1 MSEQVQNWMAET
13 VVAVCSKTIL
23 EDAAEL
29 MDSHKIRRLAVFYD
43 DRLTG
48 ILNLG
53 DLMTPD
59 PISIPYTASLGLAAQ
74 TMLQLRVSGLP
85 VVDENGE
92 LCGLLSES
100 DLFRF
105 IVHTAD

>member
-1 MSEQVQNWMAET
+1 
-13 VVAVCSKTIL
+13 
-23 EDAAEL
+23 
-29 MDSHKIRRLAVFYD
+29 
-43 DRLTG
+43 
-48 ILNLG
+48 
-53 DLMTPD
+53 MTPD

-92 LCGLLSES
+92 LCELLSES